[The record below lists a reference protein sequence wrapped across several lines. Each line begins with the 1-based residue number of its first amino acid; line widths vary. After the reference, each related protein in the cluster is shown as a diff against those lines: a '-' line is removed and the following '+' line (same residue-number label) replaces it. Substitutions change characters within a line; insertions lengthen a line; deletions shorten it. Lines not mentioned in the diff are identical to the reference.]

1 MPPLI
6 TNRYRF
12 LIRISAFL
20 LKEML
25 EILRQPLLLLTLVIG
40 PFLILLFFGIGYRNE
55 ARALRTIFVI
65 EDNDSAVSQKLDEY
79 ANTLGPQL
87 IFEGKTDN
95 LAAAQEMLRQGE
107 VDLVAK
113 LPTDIYNTILNN
125 KQAVF
130 NLYHNEIDPFQ
141 IDYINVFGRVYINE
155 VNRRVL
161 RLLTT
166 EGQIDL
172 SQAQETIDAARDS
185 ADTLQELLQSCAET
199 LSEAGRGEECNS
211 QTATEYMQDL
221 NEKFDDL
228 NRIVEEDLSFQES
241 LQREFGEGSDTH
253 EETDDAESLQRIRD
267 RIKSLETAVDDIDKY
282 EAQLETLTNLD
293 ADLAGLEDQ
302 LKDFL
307 NINPSILVS
316 PFRSEVESISTVQ
329 FKVNDFFAPAVIV
342 LLLQHLILTFAA
354 LSMVRERQLGSMEL
368 FYVAPLSALETLI
381 GKYISYLILGAIL
394 AAILLSVIVFGLNVP
409 LLGSWLNIALVVLAV
424 LFSSLGI
431 GFIISLIS
439 RTDTQ
444 AVQYSMIVLLTSVFF
459 SGFLLGLNTLWE
471 PVRVISW
478 SLPATYGILLL
489 RDIML
494 RGGGLNWPIFA
505 PLLVFGVVLFGLAWW
520 LLRRSMQNI

>member
-65 EDNDSAVSQKLDEY
+65 ENNDSAVSQKLDEY

-87 IFEGKTDN
+87 IFEGKTDD
-95 LAAAQEMLRQGE
+95 LAAAQELLRQGE
-107 VDLVAK
+107 IDLVAK
-113 LPTDIYNTILNN
+113 LPTDIYDTILSNR
-125 KQAVF
+125 QAVF

-172 SQAQETIDAARDS
+172 SQAQETIDAARES

-199 LSEAGRGEECNS
+199 LSEAGRGDECDGEA
-211 QTATEYMQDL
+211 ATEYMQDL
-221 NEKFDDL
+221 NEKFEDL

-241 LQREFGEGSDTH
+241 LQREFGESSDTQD
-253 EETDDAESLQRIRD
+253 ETDAESLQRIRN
-267 RIKSLETAVDDIDKY
+267 RIKSLEDIVDNIDNY
-282 EAQLETLTNLD
+282 EAQLETLTNLNT
-293 ADLAGLEDQ
+293 DLAGLEDQ

-316 PFRSEVESISTVQ
+316 PFRSEVESIATVQ

-381 GKYISYLILGAIL
+381 GKYLSYLILGAIL

-409 LLGSWLNIALVVLAV
+409 MLGSWLNIALVVLAV
-424 LFSSLGI
+424 LFTSLGI